1 MLNETEYAELE
12 NVTIDFVVAD
22 DPKAENPLK
31 RRESKIIYSAIMKSE
46 CKNPEILH
54 SQINAAFKTTQSKLN
69 FFDAQAGFQN
79 DARSMGHRLWH
90 CPPIRTEYRVF

>member
-12 NVTIDFVVAD
+12 NVTIDFVAAED
-22 DPKAENPLK
+22 DPKADNPLK

-79 DARSMGHRLWH
+79 DVCSLATNQRSLIRRAHQIAR
-90 CPPIRTEYRVF
+90 